1 MQKYHWL
8 LFITILA
15 GCNGAALEKQPA
27 AATETIADEVTLTA
41 EQRENAGITT
51 GNAKDTTVSAELLVN
66 GMVDVPPQNIVSISF
81 PMGGYLRSTKLLPG
95 MHVYRGE
102 VIGVIEDQALIQ
114 LQQDYLVTLS
124 RLDYLKKEYERQKM
138 LNEHKVNADKVY
150 QQATTEVKSQEA
162 MLRGYEE
169 KLRLIGINAASLSTD
184 KISRSVALRSPI
196 NGYVS
201 KVNVNIGKYVNPTD
215 VLFEL
220 INPDDLHGALTVFE
234 RDINKIRIG
243 QKVEMEFVDA
253 PGKTYEGEIIIF
265 TRNVSDDRSGTVH
278 CHFETKPKSLMPG
291 MFLNAR
297 VFLDKKKALTVPS
310 SAIVRMSGRQWLF
323 EQTGGNR
330 FRLLEVRVDTVN
342 NGQLAVYSET
352 TDLRD
357 KTVVLQNAQVLL
369 AAMLNKPE
377 ND

>member
-1 MQKYHWL
+1 M
-8 LFITILA
+8 LA
-15 GCNGAALEKQPA
+15 ACNGAAPEKQPA
-27 AATETIADEVTLTA
+27 APSDRVADGVTLTA
-41 EQRENAGITT
+41 EQRGNAGITT

-150 QQATTEVKSQEA
+150 QQATTDVKSQEA

-169 KLRLIGINAASLSTD
+169 KLRLIGIDAASLNTD
-184 KISRSVALRSPI
+184 KISRSVVLRSPI

-220 INPDDLHGALTVFE
+220 INPDDMHGALTVFE

-323 EQTGGNR
+323 EQIEGNR

-352 TDLRD
+352 TDLRG

>member
-1 MQKYHWL
+1 
-8 LFITILA
+8 
-15 GCNGAALEKQPA
+15 
-27 AATETIADEVTLTA
+27 
-41 EQRENAGITT
+41 
-51 GNAKDTTVSAELLVN
+51 
-66 GMVDVPPQNIVSISF
+66 
-81 PMGGYLRSTKLLPG
+81 
-95 MHVYRGE
+95 
-102 VIGVIEDQALIQ
+102 
-114 LQQDYLVTLS
+114 
-124 RLDYLKKEYERQKM
+124 
-138 LNEHKVNADKVY
+138 
-150 QQATTEVKSQEA
+150 
-162 MLRGYEE
+162 
-169 KLRLIGINAASLSTD
+169 
-184 KISRSVALRSPI
+184 
-196 NGYVS
+196 
-201 KVNVNIGKYVNPTD
+201 
-215 VLFEL
+215 
-220 INPDDLHGALTVFE
+220 
-234 RDINKIRIG
+234 
-243 QKVEMEFVDA
+243 MEFVDA